1 MTVVTDRYEREL
13 LARRA
18 WEELP
23 HGGRNALVLDVQ
35 CHEGHH
41 LAKVF
46 RTGAGPIVLT
56 TVRPHSHGQ
65 RDLPDVPHGADGSRR
80 FLDLLDAPDED
91 DTVPAWCDCGQR
103 VLSRA
108 DMREWMVAGEKRVVV
123 A

>member
-23 HGGRNALVLDVQ
+23 HGGRDALVMDVQ
-35 CHEGHH
+35 CAEGHH

-46 RTGAGPIVLT
+46 RTGAGPVVMT
-56 TVRPHSHGQ
+56 TVRPRSHGQ
-65 RDLPDVPHGADGSRR
+65 RDLPDVPHGASEPRR
-80 FLDLLDAPDED
+80 FVDLLEAIDDDDA
-91 DTVPAWCDCGQR
+91 VPSWCDCGHR

-108 DMREWMVAGEKRVVV
+108 AMREWMAAGEKRVVV
-123 A
+123 E